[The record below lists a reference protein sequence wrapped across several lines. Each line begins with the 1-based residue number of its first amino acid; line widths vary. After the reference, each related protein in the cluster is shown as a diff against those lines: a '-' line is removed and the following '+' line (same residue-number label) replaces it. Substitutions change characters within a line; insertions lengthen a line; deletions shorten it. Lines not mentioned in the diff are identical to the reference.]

1 VAKVSGAESQS
12 YLGALPKQNL
22 LTKSLSTEEEPRSPT
37 YKYFESGKAF
47 KENGSKHFEIEKTS
61 KENGA
66 KHLESEKTSKENGAK
81 YFESEKASKENGA
94 KHLENERNSKENG
107 AKYFESEKTRLEKE
121 ERAAILALWKR
132 EHDDRAK

>member
-37 YKYFESGKAF
+37 YKYFESDKAF
-47 KENGSKHFEIEKTS
+47 KENGSKHFESEKAST
-61 KENGA
+61 ENGA
-66 KHLESEKTSKENGAK
+66 KH
-81 YFESEKASKENGA
+81 FES
-94 KHLENERNSKENG
+94 ERNSKENG